1 MRRDHKD
8 EDVDHAHNGS
18 RSSSSLRWQRA
29 KHALRCLIGCNI
41 GEGIG
46 AAIGFTLGWDMISM
60 LVLAV
65 GLAFAI
71 GYAFTII
78 PMLKTM
84 PLRQAARVT
93 VVGDTASIAAME
105 ITENSLLFLIPG
117 FMHAAALTDARTRCT
132 NNKSRG
138 LKYFSHPTS
147 LCYAFTALFITQ
159 GVACESYN
167 KGKVNANVAPSPS
180 LLFSAHILPP

>member
-1 MRRDHKD
+1 MRRNP
-8 EDVDHAHNGS
+8 EDKGTGHAHHNSSGN
-18 RSSSSLRWQRA
+18 SSSLRWQTA

-46 AAIGFTLGWDMISM
+46 AAIGFMLGWEMIST
-60 LVLAV
+60 LILAV

-84 PLRQAARVT
+84 PIRQAARVT

-105 ITENSLLFLIPG
+105 ITENSLVFVIPG
-117 FMHAAALTDARTRCT
+117 FMHAALTDALFWL
-132 NNKSRG
+132 G
-138 LKYFSHPTS
+138 LG
-147 LCYAFTALFITQ
+147 I
-159 GVACESYN
+159 
-167 KGKVNANVAPSPS
+167 
-180 LLFSAHILPP
+180 ILPAGYAVAYPAMYWAMKREQKREGMQTHHH

>member
-1 MRRDHKD
+1 MRRDQKD
-8 EDVDHAHNGS
+8 EDVGHPHNRNIAS
-18 RSSSSLRWQRA
+18 RSLRWQTA

-46 AAIGFTLGWDMISM
+46 AAIGFTLGWDMIST

-65 GLAFAI
+65 GLAFVI

-84 PLRQAARVT
+84 PVRQAARVT

-105 ITENSLLFLIPG
+105 ITENSLVFIIPG
-117 FMHAAALTDARTRCT
+117 FMHAALTDA
-132 NNKSRG
+132 
-138 LKYFSHPTS
+138 LFWLS
-147 LCYAFTALFITQ
+147 LGI
-159 GVACESYN
+159 
-167 KGKVNANVAPSPS
+167 
-180 LLFSAHILPP
+180 ILPAGYAVAYPAMYWAMKREQKKEGMSTHHHH

>member
-1 MRRDHKD
+1 MRRGHKD
-8 EDVDHAHNGS
+8 EDVGHSHN
-18 RSSSSLRWQRA
+18 SSIGNSSLRWQTA

-46 AAIGFTLGWDMISM
+46 AATGFIRGLDMIST

-84 PLRQAARVT
+84 TFRQAARVT
-93 VVGDTASIAAME
+93 LVGDTASITAME
-105 ITENSLLFLIPG
+105 ITENSLAFIIPG
-117 FMHAAALTDARTRCT
+117 FMHAAITDALFWL
-132 NNKSRG
+132 G
-138 LKYFSHPTS
+138 LG
-147 LCYAFTALFITQ
+147 I
-159 GVACESYN
+159 
-167 KGKVNANVAPSPS
+167 
-180 LLFSAHILPP
+180 ILPAGYAVAYPAMYWAMKREQKRGGMQMPHHH

>member
-1 MRRDHKD
+1 MGRNPKD
-8 EDVDHAHNGS
+8 YNAGLAHNS
-18 RSSSSLRWQRA
+18 SDSSSSSLRWQTA

-46 AAIGFTLGWDMISM
+46 AAIGFMLGWGMIST

-105 ITENSLLFLIPG
+105 ITENSLVLVIPG
-117 FMHAAALTDARTRCT
+117 FMHAALMD
-132 NNKSRG
+132 
-138 LKYFSHPTS
+138 
-147 LCYAFTALFITQ
+147 ALFWLGLGI
-159 GVACESYN
+159 
-167 KGKVNANVAPSPS
+167 
-180 LLFSAHILPP
+180 ILPSRLCSIISCHVLAMKREQKKEEEMQTHYRD